1 VDTPRGNGPSARLEG
16 IAGFGEKDGKSIG
29 RGGKV
34 SRLRGHMLGFV
45 QWQLEIKDWQNVG
58 DLWQAALIAK
68 LSSGSKLGN
77 YLVR

>member
-1 VDTPRGNGPSARLEG
+1 
-16 IAGFGEKDGKSIG
+16 
-29 RGGKV
+29 
-34 SRLRGHMLGFV
+34 MLVLV

-68 LSSGSKLGN
+68 LSSGSKLCN